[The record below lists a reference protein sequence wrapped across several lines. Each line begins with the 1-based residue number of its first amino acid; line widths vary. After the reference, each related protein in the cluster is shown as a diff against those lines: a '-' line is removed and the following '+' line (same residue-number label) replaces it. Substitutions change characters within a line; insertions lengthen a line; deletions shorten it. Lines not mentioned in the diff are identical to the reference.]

1 MGKMMV
7 LNLNEKY
14 HIMCLEILRKQR
26 KSIIISSRY
35 HVVKSKNS
43 KFVCNMWTLLIL
55 LAVSKILE
63 QIGVIQYTE

>member
-1 MGKMMV
+1 MQ
-7 LNLNEKY
+7 N
-14 HIMCLEILRKQR
+14 IMLLEINGKQR

-35 HVVKSKNS
+35 HVMKSKNS
-43 KFVCNMWTLLIL
+43 KIGCIIWTLLIL